1 MAVKTATLV
10 NVAEAKAKL
19 SELLEAALRG
29 EEVIIAKRGKPLVRL
44 VPVEPKKREL
54 GFLQGHI
61 PDSFFDPLPEEELAA
76 WYGEDGE
83 EDWE

>member
-1 MAVKTATLV
+1 MAKVV

-44 VPVEPKKREL
+44 TPEKPRTREL
-54 GFLQGHI
+54 GFLDFEI
-61 PDSFFDPLPEEELAA
+61 PDIFFEPLPEEELAA
-76 WYGEDGE
+76 WYGENE
-83 EDWE
+83 AQ

>member
-1 MAVKTATLV
+1 MAVKTATVV

-44 VPVEPKKREL
+44 VPVAPKKREL

-76 WYGEDGE
+76 WYGEGNE
-83 EDWE
+83 EERE

>member
-1 MAVKTATLV
+1 MAVKTATTV

-54 GFLQGHI
+54 GFLDMEI

-76 WYGEDGE
+76 WYGEGDE

>member
-1 MAVKTATLV
+1 MAKVV

-44 VPVEPKKREL
+44 MPEKPQTREL
-54 GFLQGHI
+54 GFLDFDI
-61 PDSFFDPLPEEELAA
+61 PDSFFEPLPEEELAA
-76 WYGEDGE
+76 WYGENE
-83 EDWE
+83 A